1 MMIQAHNLIGSRHD
15 QMQIMGNHEYTT
27 SVLIPDFTNELIQFG
42 LSCQINAQDRLIDD

>member
-27 SVLIPDFTNELIQFG
+27 SVLIPDFTNELIQFR
-42 LSCQINAQDRLIDD
+42 LSCQINALDRLIED

>member
-42 LSCQINAQDRLIDD
+42 LSC